1 MSVEFCL
8 IPVDLAHQSGLHQL
22 SPNVLVDESCLT
34 CLITQEQTTF
44 TKSAPVVICY
54 VFCNRCNIRNPSTAT
69 RSISDKEIKE
79 VIPADFFRRD
89 LFYFLLCP
97 LYKERV
103 LLINQRG
110 VIVSLWLLL
119 VLLQRCFLKQF
130 SCSFFNRS
138 KNPTS
143 TIRLQ
148 SLLYHFIVNFVSFV
162 LTVNNLLWCLLGK
175 YFSSDK
181 VLNWPYSLFSKSSSS
196 NFKASSS
203 FNTCIPCQYTWGLL
217 NWWCLPWELE
227 KTNLYSS
234 FLLVVVQVQVL
245 QSNVNYG
252 CSGFLLYF
260 ITHVLSSR

>member
-8 IPVDLAHQSGLHQL
+8 IPVDLAHQSGLHEP

-89 LFYFLLCP
+89 LFYFLCP

-110 VIVSLWLLL
+110 VIVILWLLL

-130 SCSFFNRS
+130 SCSFFYRS

-148 SLLYHFIVNFVSFV
+148 FIVNFVSFV
-162 LTVNNLLWCLLGK
+162 
-175 YFSSDK
+175 
-181 VLNWPYSLFSKSSSS
+181 
-196 NFKASSS
+196 
-203 FNTCIPCQYTWGLL
+203 
-217 NWWCLPWELE
+217 
-227 KTNLYSS
+227 
-234 FLLVVVQVQVL
+234 
-245 QSNVNYG
+245 
-252 CSGFLLYF
+252 
-260 ITHVLSSR
+260 